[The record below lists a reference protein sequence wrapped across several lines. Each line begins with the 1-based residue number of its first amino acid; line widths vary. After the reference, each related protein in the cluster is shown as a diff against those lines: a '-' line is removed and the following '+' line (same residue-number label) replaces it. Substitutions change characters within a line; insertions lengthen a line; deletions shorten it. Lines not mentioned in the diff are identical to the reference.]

1 MCMKNSSWE
10 ETVKF
15 HGHTCMGLAIGY
27 RVAEA
32 ALCAL
37 DNKRDVDEELVA
49 VVENDSCAVDAIQVV
64 TGCTLGKGNL
74 IYEDYGKQVYTFA
87 LRPDG
92 KAVRIALKNRENS
105 KQNQMT
111 ELRAKMARGEATPEE
126 ESLFDKLHEEVLN
139 EFLSCPSDEILEIK
153 EIEFNHP
160 EKARIFTSVECSCC
174 GEKVMEPRARIK
186 EGKITCIPCS
196 VEYTRG
202 WDNDK

>member
-1 MCMKNSSWE
+1 MIMNNNSWE

-32 ALCAL
+32 ALGAL

-92 KAVRIALKNRENS
+92 KAVRIALKN
-105 KQNQMT
+105 
-111 ELRAKMARGEATPEE
+111 PEE

-153 EIEFNHP
+153 EITFNHP

-202 WDNDK
+202 WDNNK